1 MKNKLKTKVLKIIF
15 AGSSYSE
22 KYNIIEV
29 LKQNQYSYPS
39 EEVHNIYETI
49 QASATSKFGKKII
62 SDNSNLANLIAK
74 YVKGY
79 NVIFELPTKWDRT
92 SQKSIADPN
101 FLPLLKNQDGEVV
114 SYIGYSEN
122 SGYELLLPFCE
133 KKDELI
139 ERLVTSVLPEILP
152 DFFPESKEFEWI
164 KEQDFLPKE
173 ILELEKERTLIQEQY
188 NSKIKSLNER
198 RNAIDQKYKFL
209 NDLLIETGDK
219 LVQAVCT
226 YFKWLGFANVEA
238 IDGNEDILRED
249 IQILEDDKLFIIEVK
264 GTGGTSTDAECSQ
277 VAKHR
282 RRREKEHRDKEIL
295 PIYIVNH
302 QRYIRPSLRQNPPFS
317 DNQIDYAKND
327 ERGLLTTWQ
336 LYNQYKLI
344 ENGIFTKKETR
355 ESLDKWGLISLLPK
369 NLIRVG
375 IYKEYFK
382 KPKAGILTLNNV
394 KLEVGKMIYAKKD
407 GKWICTSIVS
417 IQLND
422 KDVDQV
428 DNGEVGIV
436 TDIELEKGYEI
447 FVKIE

>member
-1 MKNKLKTKVLKIIF
+1 MLILFRLHVHSKV
-15 AGSSYSE
+15 
-22 KYNIIEV
+22 
-29 LKQNQYSYPS
+29 
-39 EEVHNIYETI
+39 
-49 QASATSKFGKKII
+49 
-62 SDNSNLANLIAK
+62 
-74 YVKGY
+74 
-79 NVIFELPTKWDRT
+79 
-92 SQKSIADPN
+92 
-101 FLPLLKNQDGEVV
+101 
-114 SYIGYSEN
+114 
-122 SGYELLLPFCE
+122 
-133 KKDELI
+133 
-139 ERLVTSVLPEILP
+139 
-152 DFFPESKEFEWI
+152 
-164 KEQDFLPKE
+164 
-173 ILELEKERTLIQEQY
+173 
-188 NSKIKSLNER
+188 
-198 RNAIDQKYKFL
+198 
-209 NDLLIETGDK
+209 
-219 LVQAVCT
+219 
-226 YFKWLGFANVEA
+226 
-238 IDGNEDILRED
+238 
-249 IQILEDDKLFIIEVK
+249 
-264 GTGGTSTDAECSQ
+264 
-277 VAKHR
+277 
-282 RRREKEHRDKEIL
+282 
-295 PIYIVNH
+295 
-302 QRYIRPSLRQNPPFS
+302 RQNPPFS

-375 IYKEYFK
+375 IYEEYFK

>member
-1 MKNKLKTKVLKIIF
+1 MT
-15 AGSSYSE
+15 
-22 KYNIIEV
+22 
-29 LKQNQYSYPS
+29 
-39 EEVHNIYETI
+39 
-49 QASATSKFGKKII
+49 
-62 SDNSNLANLIAK
+62 
-74 YVKGY
+74 
-79 NVIFELPTKWDRT
+79 
-92 SQKSIADPN
+92 
-101 FLPLLKNQDGEVV
+101 
-114 SYIGYSEN
+114 
-122 SGYELLLPFCE
+122 
-133 KKDELI
+133 
-139 ERLVTSVLPEILP
+139 
-152 DFFPESKEFEWI
+152 
-164 KEQDFLPKE
+164 
-173 ILELEKERTLIQEQY
+173 
-188 NSKIKSLNER
+188 
-198 RNAIDQKYKFL
+198 
-209 NDLLIETGDK
+209 
-219 LVQAVCT
+219 
-226 YFKWLGFANVEA
+226 
-238 IDGNEDILRED
+238 
-249 IQILEDDKLFIIEVK
+249 
-264 GTGGTSTDAECSQ
+264 
-277 VAKHR
+277 KHR

-375 IYKEYFK
+375 IYEEYFK

>member
-1 MKNKLKTKVLKIIF
+1 MAVVVDVK
-15 AGSSYSE
+15 SSY
-22 KYNIIEV
+22 
-29 LKQNQYSYPS
+29 
-39 EEVHNIYETI
+39 
-49 QASATSKFGKKII
+49 
-62 SDNSNLANLIAK
+62 
-74 YVKGY
+74 KG
-79 NVIFELPTKWDRT
+79 E
-92 SQKSIADPN
+92 QK
-101 FLPLLKNQDGEVV
+101 V
-114 SYIGYSEN
+114 
-122 SGYELLLPFCE
+122 
-133 KKDELI
+133 
-139 ERLVTSVLPEILP
+139 
-152 DFFPESKEFEWI
+152 
-164 KEQDFLPKE
+164 
-173 ILELEKERTLIQEQY
+173 
-188 NSKIKSLNER
+188 
-198 RNAIDQKYKFL
+198 RNAIEEFFTDDVVVY
-209 NDLLIETGDK
+209 NNREVNGREYDICLLVKD
-219 LVQAVCT
+219 VC
-226 YFKWLGFANVEA
+226 V
-238 IDGNEDILRED
+238 
-249 IQILEDDKLFIIEVK
+249 FIIEVK
-264 GTGGTSTDAECSQ
+264 GIGGTSTDAECSQ

-317 DNQIDYAKND
+317 DNQI
-327 ERGLLTTWQ
+327 
-336 LYNQYKLI
+336 

-375 IYKEYFK
+375 IYEEYFK

>member
-1 MKNKLKTKVLKIIF
+1 MPGHTK
-15 AGSSYSE
+15 SY
-22 KYNIIEV
+22 
-29 LKQNQYSYPS
+29 
-39 EEVHNIYETI
+39 
-49 QASATSKFGKKII
+49 
-62 SDNSNLANLIAK
+62 
-74 YVKGY
+74 
-79 NVIFELPTKWDRT
+79 
-92 SQKSIADPN
+92 
-101 FLPLLKNQDGEVV
+101 
-114 SYIGYSEN
+114 
-122 SGYELLLPFCE
+122 
-133 KKDELI
+133 
-139 ERLVTSVLPEILP
+139 
-152 DFFPESKEFEWI
+152 
-164 KEQDFLPKE
+164 KE
-173 ILELEKERTLIQEQY
+173 ILHFERLTALTKT
-188 NSKIKSLNER
+188 S
-198 RNAIDQKYKFL
+198 
-209 NDLLIETGDK
+209 ETGSTEGNYGK
-219 LVQAVCT
+219 LT
-226 YFKWLGFANVEA
+226 RIWKEGFEYRPVETPA
-238 IDGNEDILRED
+238 LLDT
-249 IQILEDDKLFIIEVK
+249 EVK
-264 GTGGTSTDAECSQ
+264 GIGGTSTDAECSQ